1 MLRTLKST
9 GPFTLA
15 ATAILASAAHA
26 DSTASFN
33 VTPSSTMVLNVQL
46 TITTALGTSS
56 DSDVKT
62 VAVTG
67 SGLANLFGADPAWT
81 STTFTALHID
91 PADATFHFDLYCFP
105 FIGCQALDITLTGL
119 MIDLTAPATSALSVG
134 GSASFVNAP
143 VLMQGNY
150 TATGVANAT
159 GAIFNDTT
167 ATIGCRILAQ
177 PASLVRIDQMTMSP
191 VVSVIDPASL
201 PAGVT
206 ALTVTVTPNLANV
219 VMSGPYTVINP
230 FDLDGDGIVGA
241 ADLTI
246 LLGQWGGPGTGDFNG
261 NGIVDAADLTTLL
274 GQWG

>member
-9 GPFTLA
+9 AIVATTALIANA
-15 ATAILASAAHA
+15 ALA
-26 DSTASFN
+26 DSNAAFN
-33 VTPSSTMVLNVQL
+33 AAPSSSMVLSVQL

-67 SGLANLFGADPAWT
+67 SGLADLFGADPAWT
-81 STTFTALHID
+81 SATFTALHID

-105 FIGCQALDITLTGL
+105 FIGCQALDVALTGL
-119 MIDLTAPATSALSVG
+119 MIDLTAPATSSIGAG

-177 PASLVRIDQMTMSP
+177 PSNLVRIDQMTMSP

-219 VMSGPYTVINP
+219 VMSGPYTVINR
-230 FDLDGDGIVGA
+230 FDLDGDGLVGA
-241 ADLTI
+241 SDLTI
-246 LLGQWGGPGTGDFNG
+246 VLGQWGGPGTADFSG
-261 NGIVDAADLTTLL
+261 NGIVDAADLTALL